1 MSNKTKPKI
10 VKKTVAIHSIM
21 DRYVRMTWSILIDKG
36 HDVTYS
42 TALNV
47 MLLMAIMEV
56 AEKAPLS
63 AKTNETISDFLA
75 DQTTIASLN
84 LEDYL
89 TGLSKYYK
97 GIAVTDRQIKR

>member
-1 MSNKTKPKI
+1 MQDKEKSKV
-10 VKKTVAIHSIM
+10 VKKTIAIHPIM
-21 DRYVRMTWSILIDKG
+21 DNYVRMTWSILINKG

-63 AKTNETISDFLA
+63 AKTNETISGFLD
-75 DQTTIASLN
+75 DQETITRINLEDHLASLN
-84 LEDYL
+84 E
-89 TGLSKYYK
+89 YYRD
-97 GIAVTDRQIKR
+97 IAVTSRQIKR